1 MAGMRICE
9 PLWTQASPT
18 LGINNDDC
26 GPCSDMH
33 CVQDV
38 VQGGGNVAVGLW
50 VVGFGLECGC
60 VCQWVGVRHSWVIV
74 RRW

>member
-1 MAGMRICE
+1 MAAMRIFAT
-9 PLWTQASPT
+9 LSTQASPT

-26 GPCSDMH
+26 GPCSNMH
-33 CVQDV
+33 CVQCV
-38 VQGGGNVAVGLW
+38 VQSEGNAAVGLW

-60 VCQWVGVRHSWVIV
+60 QWMGVRHSWVIV